1 MNKFLVILGFLIGY
15 HCSMAQSAMSTLN
28 ATRISSEIKIDG
40 ALNDPAWNIAPTISD
55 FIQFEPKPGR
65 APSHQTEIKV
75 LYDDKAIYI
84 AATML
89 DAAPDS
95 INVQLSERDQIGV
108 VDWIGFTVDSY
119 QDGQNGSGFFVTA
132 SGNQVDRKFTA
143 NNVGNNVSFSGDR
156 SWDAVWESKVKIN
169 DQGWVAEFKI
179 PYSAL
184 RFPTAEIQDWNV
196 NFFRM
201 IRRHREVSSW
211 NPIDPAGD
219 GFLIQSGRLLG
230 LQSIKSPVRLSA
242 TPFVA
247 GYLEVTNN
255 PNADPSISNLKSF
268 NGGMDIRYGI
278 NDAFTVD
285 MTLIPDFGE
294 ADSDEQVLNLSPF
307 EVRFDENRQFFTE
320 GTELFNRGGLFYSRR
335 VGDRPFDRGAAN
347 RALQTNEVVKSN
359 PGRAQ
364 LINATKLSGRTKK
377 GLGIGLFNAVE
388 SSMHAVLENTETGAE
403 RLVETNPLTNYN
415 VIVFNQNL
423 KNNSSVTLINTNVY
437 RDGAAYEANVT
448 GANINLSDKNN
459 KYELDVEGALSQK
472 YLETSVDLGHKLEVE
487 VSKTYGNFNYSLGYG
502 EESDTYDPND
512 LGFLFN
518 NNSREF
524 YANGS
529 LSRYEAFGPFNNANI
544 SFGIGYE
551 RLYAPNVFSSL
562 GISTRSNFQSKT
574 FHNFGFFGNV
584 QPIPEN
590 NYFVTRSE
598 DLSTYLRYPAFG
610 SGGLWIS
617 SDYRKKLALDAE
629 IYFGGNR
636 KWGGRYS
643 GISFRPRIQINNHLI
658 VRPGLN
664 YDWSQNDPQYV
675 TTENDESIFGNS
687 QQDVLISEL
696 NFTYVFTPAI
706 SFELEGRHYWAKV
719 AYDKFWQVDQQGGL
733 IPTFYEK
740 FSDIN
745 FNAFTIDSVFRWRFA
760 PGSDIF
766 FIWKNSIFS
775 SGNIPIPSYR
785 ENWKLLRQNPTRN
798 SFSLKVIY
806 YLDYLSLTKG

>member
-1 MNKFLVILGFLIGY
+1 MTRILLVLGFFIGLK
-15 HCSMAQSAMSTLN
+15 SMSAQSATSTLK
-28 ATRISSEIKIDG
+28 ATRINSAIKIDG
-40 ALNDPAWNIAPTISD
+40 ALNDLAWSEAPSVGD

-65 APSHQTEIKV
+65 APSHQTEIKL

-84 AATML
+84 SAVMH

-95 INVQLSERDQIGV
+95 INLQLSERDQIGV

-132 SGNQVDRKFTA
+132 SGNQIDRKFTSD
-143 NNVGNNVSFSGDR
+143 NVGNNVSFSGDR
-156 SWDAVWESKVKIN
+156 SWDAVWESKVKITGE
-169 DQGWVAEFKI
+169 GWIAEMKI

-184 RFPTAEIQDWNV
+184 RFPTAQIQDWNI

-230 LQSIKSPVRLSA
+230 LESIKSPVRISA

-247 GYLEVTNN
+247 GYLEITDD
-255 PNADPSISNLKSF
+255 PNSNPSISNIKSF

-335 VGDRPFDRGAAN
+335 VGDQPFDRGAASRN
-347 RALQTNEVVKSN
+347 LEENEFVKSN

-364 LINATKLSGRTKK
+364 LINATKLSGRTKG

-388 SSMHAVLENTETGAE
+388 SSMNAVVGNLETGAE
-403 RLVETNPLTNYN
+403 RMVQTNPLTNYN

-423 KNNSSVTLINTNVY
+423 KNNSSVTLINTNVF
-437 RDGAAYEANVT
+437 REGAAYEANVT
-448 GANINLSDKNN
+448 GANVNLSDKKN

-472 YLETSVDLGHKLEVE
+472 YFGSSTGLGHNLSVD
-487 VSKTYGNFNYSLGYG
+487 VSKTSGNFNYSLGYS

-518 NNSREF
+518 NNSREL
-524 YANGS
+524 YAFGS
-529 LSRYEAFGPFNNANI
+529 ISRFEAFGPFNNARIN
-544 SFGIGYE
+544 FGVSYE

-562 GISTRSNFQSKT
+562 GINTRSNFQSKN
-574 FHNFGFFGNV
+574 FNNFGFFAYA

-590 NYFVTRSE
+590 DYFITRSD
-598 DLSTYLRYPAFG
+598 DLSTFLRVPAFG

-629 IYFGGNR
+629 VYFGGNQ
-636 KWGGRYS
+636 KWSGRYS
-643 GISFRPRIQINNHLI
+643 GVSFRPRIQINNHLI

-664 YDWSQNDPQYV
+664 YDWSKNDPQYI
-675 TTENDESIFGNS
+675 TKENEQTIFGNS
-687 QQDVLISEL
+687 LQEVLISEL
-696 NFTYVFTPAI
+696 NFTYVFTPTI
-706 SFELEGRHYWAKV
+706 SFNLEGRHYWARV
-719 AYDKFWQVDQQGGL
+719 SFDEFWQVDSQGAL
-733 IPTFYEK
+733 VPTFFEK

-760 PGSDIF
+760 PGSDLF
-766 FIWKNSIFS
+766 FIWKNNVFS
-775 SGNIPIPSYR
+775 SGNIPIPNYK
-785 ENWKLLRQNPTRN
+785 ENWKLLHQNPTRN

-806 YLDYLSLTKG
+806 YLDYLSLSKG